1 MFFTYIRRELRR
13 RRKQAIVVALGLGL
27 GIGLVVTVSAMA
39 EGVRDSQ
46 GSVLRSLY
54 GVATDATVTTQAQ
67 PGDGG
72 GARFELNPGD
82 ESNAGEEFARD
93 RVLTDPGLGT
103 MSDEDVATIGAIDG
117 VDAASGGLSLT
128 SLHLEGTFAGP
139 LDPGTVEIGEAP
151 EVAPVDVSTFSIAGV
166 DVTNR
171 VVGAVTSTQIIRG
184 RFFGEDESDTD
195 VAIVDRSYAKQEKL
209 TVGDTITIGGT
220 DFDVIGISEA
230 PAGGNAVN
238 VAIPIARARELADLD
253 EDAVNRIY
261 VKATS
266 SSEIASVKSAI
277 EDAFPKATVTTADD
291 LAAQVSGSLSAASN
305 LAGELG
311 RWLSLAALVAAFV
324 IASLLT
330 MSAVGRR
337 VREFGT
343 LKALGWRSRR
353 VVGQVMGESLAVG
366 LIGGVVGVGL
376 GLGGIWLVNTFFPSL
391 EATTGL
397 TGLAGGPG
405 GGQVVGPAGG
415 GGLAD
420 ALANTVSVPL
430 NASVSLALIAL
441 AIGLAV
447 LGGLVAG
454 SFGGWRAARLR
465 PADAL
470 RRVE

>member
-1 MFFTYIRRELRR
+1 MMFFTYIRRELRR

-39 EGVRDSQ
+39 GGVREAQ

-54 GVATDATVTTQAQ
+54 GVATDATVTTQPR
-67 PGDGG
+67 PGQDGG
-72 GARFELNPGD
+72 PARFGLNAGD
-82 ESNAGEEFARD
+82 ESQQGEDFARD
-93 RVLTDPGLGT
+93 RLVPPPGLGT
-103 MSDEDVATIGAIDG
+103 MTEDDVAAIADIDG
-117 VDAASGGLSLT
+117 VESVSGGLSLT
-128 SLHLEGTFAGP
+128 SIHLEGTFAGP
-139 LDPGTVEIGEAP
+139 PDQGTVVANGP
-151 EVAPVDVSTFSIAGV
+151 TTVAPVDVSTFSIAGV

-171 VVGAVTSTQIIRG
+171 DVGSVTASQITKG
-184 RFFGEDESDTD
+184 RFFANDEGDAN
-195 VAIVDRSYAKQEKL
+195 VAIVDASYAKQQKL
-209 TVGDTITIGGT
+209 NVGSTITIGGK
-220 DFDVIGISEA
+220 DFEVIGISEA
-230 PAGGNAVN
+230 PAGGDEVN

-253 EDAVNRIY
+253 DDAVNRIY

-277 EDAFPKATVTTADD
+277 EDVLPKATVTTADD
-291 LAAQVSGSLSAASN
+291 LAAQVTGSLSAASN
-305 LAGELG
+305 LAGDLG
-311 RWLSLAALVAAFV
+311 RWLSIAALVTAFV
-324 IASLLT
+324 VASLLT

-353 VVGQVMGESLAVG
+353 VVGQVMGESLAIG
-366 LIGGVVGVGL
+366 LIGGLLGIGL
-376 GLGGIWLVNTFFPSL
+376 GFGGASLVNTFFPSL
-391 EATTGL
+391 EAST
-397 TGLAGGPG
+397 AIPGGP
-405 GGQVVGPAGG
+405 VVFAGPPGG

-420 ALANTVSVPL
+420 VLSNTVSVPMD
-430 NASVSLALIAL
+430 ATVSLALVAL

-465 PADAL
+465 PAEAL

>member
-39 EGVRDSQ
+39 DGVRDSQ

-54 GVATDATVTTQAQ
+54 GVATDATVTKQAQ

-82 ESNAGEEFARD
+82 QSNAGEEFARD
-93 RVLTDPGLGT
+93 RLLTDPGLGT
-103 MSDEDVATIGAIDG
+103 MSDEDVAAIAGIDG

-139 LDPGTVEIGEAP
+139 LEPGTVEIGEAP
-151 EVAPVDVSTFSIAGV
+151 DVAPVDVSTFSIAGV
-166 DVTNR
+166 DVANR
-171 VVGAVTSTQIIRG
+171 DVGAVTATQITRG
-184 RFFGEDESDTD
+184 RFFGEDEGDAD
-195 VAIVDRSYAKQEKL
+195 VAVVDASYAKQEKL
-209 TVGDTITIGGT
+209 KVGSTITIGGT
-220 DFDVIGISEA
+220 DFEVIGISEA

-277 EDAFPKATVTTADD
+277 EEAFPKATVTTADD

-305 LAGELG
+305 LAGDLG
-311 RWLSLAALVAAFV
+311 RWLSIAALVAAFIV
-324 IASLLT
+324 ASLLT

-366 LIGGVVGVGL
+366 LIGGVVGVAL
-376 GLGGIWLVNTFFPSL
+376 GLGGVWLVNTFFPNL
-391 EATTGL
+391 EATSGL

-405 GGQVVGPAGG
+405 AGQVAGPPGG

-430 NASVSLALIAL
+430 NASVSLALVAL

-465 PADAL
+465 PAEAL